1 MKAPGYLPRE
11 IQIPRQT
18 SNDNTSFTESSY
30 SARYGG
36 VLHVLM
42 KLKS

>member
-1 MKAPGYLPRE
+1 MKASGYLPRE